1 MGWLYSRIGLLS
13 NLAHPQRIT
22 SFFLKEF
29 RKFHSQN
36 RSLNPST
43 KTFFLIHKSKI
54 KIKKK
59 KPEMWSGRLKVF
71 NQPFKKPLT
80 FPFYLEHEPN
90 QASLN
95 LSSAFPSPTN
105 LFPDSQQSAQ

>member
-1 MGWLYSRIGLLS
+1 
-13 NLAHPQRIT
+13 
-22 SFFLKEF
+22 
-29 RKFHSQN
+29 
-36 RSLNPST
+36 
-43 KTFFLIHKSKI
+43 
-54 KIKKK
+54 
-59 KPEMWSGRLKVF
+59 MWSGRLKVF